1 MPTESE
7 VVKDGLDTMI
17 AYLRWCCGGVA
28 DPPLPSFREQKI
40 AVIQRAFSN
49 FTAESD
55 SDEALQG
62 RFELAVEKLS
72 NSSSTKRNISST
84 FSAPSP

>member
-7 VVKDGLDTMI
+7 VVKDGIDTMI

-49 FTAESD
+49 FRAD
-55 SDEALQG
+55 NISDEALSG
-62 RFELAVEKLS
+62 RFELAMERL
-72 NSSSTKRNISST
+72 SSSVIMTSDISST
-84 FSAPSP
+84 PP